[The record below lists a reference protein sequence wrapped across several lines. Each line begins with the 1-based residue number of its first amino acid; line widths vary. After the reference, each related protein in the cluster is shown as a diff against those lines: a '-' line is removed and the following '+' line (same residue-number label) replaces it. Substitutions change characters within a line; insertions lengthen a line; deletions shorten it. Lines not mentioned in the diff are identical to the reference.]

1 MLNLSAKIRDKKENP
16 KALRKKGVLPA
27 VLYGPGQK
35 TSKTGN
41 INSSGSK
48 NLLLSVDKREFERVY
63 KQAGES
69 SLISLEIEKYK
80 EKPLVMIYDIQR
92 HPLTDEF
99 IHIDFYQPPLSEKI
113 EAKIPLVFEG
123 TAPAVKELNG
133 TLVKNIQEIEVKAF
147 PQDLPHEIKVNIE
160 GLKTFEDNILVKDIK
175 VGENIEILR
184 KPEEIVASV
193 TPPAKVE
200 KELEQPIEEKVEE
213 VEKVGETEKTTENE
227 TTKTE
232 Q

>member
-35 TSKTGN
+35 TSKANN
-41 INSSGSK
+41 INDSGSK

-69 SLISLEIEKYK
+69 SLISLEIEKHK